1 MYETQS
7 NWVSAPDIAAWI
19 YLFPLPSCLL
29 SLVPVRHTSF
39 SASFYAELWYAPAFL
54 WLHGLQRFLQ
64 FSDSLVSNFYYTLS
78 SMLIFL
84 PYRVKLFFNFVHLLL
99 VCQKIP
105 FNFISFYTFY
115 RIIVILVRH
124 DHMVVKQTEASW
136 PGPLRSGSALEAATP
151 PPANFPKFE
160 RSQLSV

>member
-39 SASFYAELWYAPAFL
+39 SATQSSDMHPPSSGFTDCRGSYSFLIL
-54 WLHGLQRFLQ
+54 
-64 FSDSLVSNFYYTLS
+64 LS
-78 SMLIFL
+78 STSITHFL
-84 PYRVKLFFNFVHLLL
+84 LFSYFYPIELNCFFNFVHLLL

-136 PGPLRSGSALEAATP
+136 PGPLRSGSALEPATP

>member
-1 MYETQS
+1 MRLSPTGGVPQTLQHEFISFPSPAASFPLSLSDTLPFPLLFTQS
-7 NWVSAPDIAAWI
+7 SDMHP
-19 YLFPLPSCLL
+19 PSSGFTDCRGSYSFLILL
-29 SLVPVRHTSF
+29 SSTSITHFLLF
-39 SASFYAELWYAPAFL
+39 SYFYPIEL
-54 WLHGLQRFLQ
+54 
-64 FSDSLVSNFYYTLS
+64 NC
-78 SMLIFL
+78 
-84 PYRVKLFFNFVHLLL
+84 FFNFVHLLL

-136 PGPLRSGSALEAATP
+136 PGPLRSGSALEPATP